1 MGFFDATPLGRV
13 LSRVSS
19 DFSILD
25 VDIPFSFVV
34 CMISTMN
41 VYSSLG
47 VVAVVT
53 WQVLFAAIPTIYLT
67 FQLQKYYFSS
77 AKELMRL
84 NGTTKSPIAN
94 HFGESISGTMTI
106 RAFRVEDQF
115 LKKNFDL
122 IDKNLSPFFHS
133 FSANEW
139 LIQRLE
145 MLIATV
151 LCSSAITMVLLPKG
165 SFNPGMIM
173 KLKVYLGDFC
183 CYWMLL
189 CIRNHA

>member
-41 VYSSLG
+41 VCISLG

-115 LKKNFDL
+115 
-122 IDKNLSPFFHS
+122 
-133 FSANEW
+133 
-139 LIQRLE
+139 
-145 MLIATV
+145 
-151 LCSSAITMVLLPKG
+151 
-165 SFNPGMIM
+165 
-173 KLKVYLGDFC
+173 
-183 CYWMLL
+183 
-189 CIRNHA
+189 

>member
-1 MGFFDATPLGRV
+1 MPTSFVQSFLNNIYNYPIVTVVTNFRNFSTQYFSSQAPMGFSDATLLGRV

-25 VDIPFSFVV
+25 VDIPFSCVV

-41 VYSSLG
+41 VCSSLG

-53 WQVLFAAIPTIYLT
+53 WKVLFAAIPTIYLT

-106 RAFRVEDQF
+106 QAFRVEDQF
-115 LKKNFDL
+115 
-122 IDKNLSPFFHS
+122 
-133 FSANEW
+133 
-139 LIQRLE
+139 
-145 MLIATV
+145 
-151 LCSSAITMVLLPKG
+151 
-165 SFNPGMIM
+165 
-173 KLKVYLGDFC
+173 
-183 CYWMLL
+183 
-189 CIRNHA
+189 